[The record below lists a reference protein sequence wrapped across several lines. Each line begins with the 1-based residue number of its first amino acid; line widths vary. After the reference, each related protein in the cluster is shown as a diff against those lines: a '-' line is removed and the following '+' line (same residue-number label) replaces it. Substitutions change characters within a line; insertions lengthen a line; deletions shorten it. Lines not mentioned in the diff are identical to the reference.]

1 MAIEEGY
8 CLNDALDIALDRAI
22 DENLLDGFFETR
34 RNEVKDMILSDY
46 DPEKVKQMFYRD
58 GAEDKEEEILKSL
71 GLTKEQYE
79 AILEEK
85 EKDPSKTLKL
95 V

>member
-1 MAIEEGY
+1 M
-8 CLNDALDIALDRAI
+8 NDALDIALDRAI

-46 DPEKVKQMFYRD
+46 DPEKVKQMFYWD
-58 GAEDKEEEILKSL
+58 GAEDKEAEILKSL

-85 EKDPSKTLKL
+85 AKDPSKTLKL